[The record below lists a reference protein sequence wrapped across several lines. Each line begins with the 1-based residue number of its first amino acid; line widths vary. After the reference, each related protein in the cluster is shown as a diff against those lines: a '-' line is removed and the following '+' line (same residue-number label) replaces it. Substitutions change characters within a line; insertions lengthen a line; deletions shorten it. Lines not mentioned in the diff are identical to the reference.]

1 LPKQITV
8 YTKPDCVQCEYTKK
22 WLARRSLPF
31 NEIDVVE
38 HPVFAEQLRE
48 QGISQMPYVVAG
60 DQKWSGFKLDRIRG
74 LDPKD
79 YS

>member
-1 LPKQITV
+1 MPKSITV

-22 WLARRSLPF
+22 KLDAKRLPYT
-31 NEIDVVE
+31 EIDVTQ

-48 QGISQMPYVVAG
+48 KGIHQLPYVVAG
-60 DQKWSGFKLDRIRG
+60 DDTWTGFKIDKLRG

-79 YS
+79 YN